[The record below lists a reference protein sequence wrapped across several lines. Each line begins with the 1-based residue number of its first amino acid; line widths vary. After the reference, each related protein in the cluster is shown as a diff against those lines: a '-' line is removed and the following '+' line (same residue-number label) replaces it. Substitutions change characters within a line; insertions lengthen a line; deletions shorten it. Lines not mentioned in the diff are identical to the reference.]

1 MLTGLREF
9 APELLH
15 WFLWSYG
22 RTSPLFYQ
30 GEHVAD
36 VSTGCKQGDP
46 LSSLCFAVGLQDA
59 LRQVQTVIA
68 ELVDSE
74 ETIGCSKLGGI
85 YSFVDDTNIFCDARI
100 ANRVAVA
107 VRTVFKTCRLILSP
121 TKCKFLVRADTVLPD
136 EGLNQFGVERNGIVI
151 MGNPIG
157 TERAGYIARVSEI
170 GNNMDPFME
179 FDAAI

>member
-1 MLTGLREF
+1 ML
-9 APELLH
+9 
-15 WFLWSYG
+15 
-22 RTSPLFYQ
+22 
-30 GEHVAD
+30 
-36 VSTGCKQGDP
+36 
-46 LSSLCFAVGLQDA
+46 AVGLQDA

-107 VRTVFKTCRLILSP
+107 VCIACRLILSP
-121 TKCKFLVRADTVLPD
+121 TKSKFLVRADTILSD
-136 EGLNQFGVERNGIVI
+136 EGLNQFGVERNGIVV

-157 TERAGYIARVSEI
+157 TKRYRREQVFKITRAATSVIPAL
-170 GNNMDPFME
+170 MKLLP
-179 FDAAI
+179 